1 MARILIVDDS
11 PTQML
16 HVAKLLKKHQ
26 HEILTARD
34 GIEGVE
40 VAQAERPDL
49 ILMNKL
55 MPNMNGFQA
64 TRQITKNPGT
74 QHIPVIMNS
83 AAVDEKDRIWAMRQG
98 AKDFFETPLEETI
111 LIEIVN
117 RYLSK
122 TIVDD
127 HPVQPG

>member
-11 PTQML
+11 PTQIL
-16 HVAKLLKKHQ
+16 HVAKILKKQ
-26 HEILTARD
+26 KHEILTAQD

-49 ILMNKL
+49 ILMNKV
-55 MPNMNGFQA
+55 MPKMNGFQA
-64 TRQITKNPGT
+64 TRMITKNPGT

-98 AKDFFETPLEETI
+98 AKDFLETPIEETI
-111 LIEIVN
+111 LIEILN

-122 TIVDD
+122 TIMDD
-127 HPVQPG
+127 HPIPPG